1 MTMRFWTVLGACILM
16 LEASAQPSS
25 IADLKPLSNISDLV
39 VEPRYFTAHNFVG
52 EPIEGYHKPELYLS
66 PQAFEALQK
75 AQRYFLEKGYQLKV
89 FDAYRPQMAVDHFV
103 RWSKDLNDTVTK
115 STYYPAVPK
124 DQLFAQ
130 GYIAEKSGHS
140 RASTVDLTLVDL
152 ATGKELDMGT
162 PFDFFGPESWPSS
175 KAVSEVQYQNRQI
188 LRQGM
193 VAHGFKPLPTEW
205 WHFTLEAEP
214 FPNTYFNFPIK

>member
-1 MTMRFWTVLGACILM
+1 M
-16 LEASAQPSS
+16 LLRLIIGLCFSWAALCTGQPQSVK
-25 IADLKPLSNISDLV
+25 DLVPLSKIEGIIL
-39 VEPRYFTAHNFVG
+39 EPRYFTANNFVG
-52 EPIEGYHKPELYLS
+52 EAIEGYHQPELYLS
-66 PQAFEALQK
+66 AEAFAALKK
-75 AQRYFLEKGYQLKV
+75 AQEYFAGQGYQLKI

-103 RWSKDLNDTVTK
+103 RWAQNVNDTATK
-115 STYYPAVPK
+115 AAYYPTVAK
-124 DQLFAQ
+124 NRLFAE

-152 ATGKELDMGT
+152 ATVKELDMGT

-175 KAVSEVQYQNRQI
+175 KAVSEAQFQNRQI
-188 LRQGM
+188 LRQVM

-214 FPNTYFNFPIK
+214 YPNTYFNFPIK